1 MRRFVSDL
9 NPFLR
14 GMLIVAAVALVVV
27 VLQLYQTLFAL
38 QLLARIAFFLAVA
51 FFIYLVWRERRGD
64 IAMWSARSQVVFYG
78 GALLIVADLGLYFLL
93 GASGPDALAF
103 LLVLALAGFSMF
115 RVWRDERGTGGTM
128 FPP

>member
-1 MRRFVSDL
+1 MRRFISDM
-9 NPFLR
+9 NPFVR
-14 GMLIVAAVALVVV
+14 GLVLVALVALVIV
-27 VLQLYQTLFAL
+27 VLQLYQTLTAL

-64 IAMWSARSQVVFYG
+64 IATWSGRSQAVFYG
-78 GALLIVADLGLYFLL
+78 GALLIVVDLSVYFLI

-115 RVWRDERGTGGTM
+115 RVWRDERRYSI
-128 FPP
+128 